1 MQATVRAVI
10 IAAVLILSV
19 GFGQP
24 QPNSPV
30 KTVRVSG
37 VITDS
42 EGAPMAGKS
51 LEFQDL
57 TVLYETHEAKASLN
71 SLTTTS
77 DGGVVVAI
85 RANDEYAFVVI
96 DPDYPNPS
104 DPVFLNVSQFVVA
117 GEQDIDFGKIVLK
130 SRTKD
135 THGGALIG
143 PVTVTSGP
151 VPANSRPTSTAL
163 VSANRNR
170 GPVSRFPSP

>member
-1 MQATVRAVI
+1 
-10 IAAVLILSV
+10 
-19 GFGQP
+19 
-24 QPNSPV
+24 
-30 KTVRVSG
+30 
-37 VITDS
+37 
-42 EGAPMAGKS
+42 MAGKS

-77 DGGVVVAI
+77 DGGFVVAI

-96 DPDYPNPS
+96 DPDDPNPS